1 MNLLEDA
8 VSRAKD
14 QLMSVENE
22 LSSMDSKQATK
33 RDEVVKCENELK
45 ESKERVGEAE
55 AEMKSLTE
63 KEAMLAKKSTELLVR
78 CYEWMW

>member
-1 MNLLEDA
+1 
-8 VSRAKD
+8 
-14 QLMSVENE
+14 MSVENE

-33 RDEVVKCENELK
+33 RDELVKCETELK

-55 AEMKSLTE
+55 AEMKSLSD

-78 CYEWMW
+78 CAFIDMLIVSNRALSFF